1 MASLPDY
8 TTESLMVFF
17 GCVGKVAKVTR
28 RAVDVVSDNEMLLQ
42 GDGTC
47 VAIVLSGITDM
58 QNAWPTQATVFM
70 LILEFL
76 ITFVSNLKTAF
87 TLELY
92 WSK

>member
-1 MASLPDY
+1 ML
-8 TTESLMVFF
+8 FF
-17 GCVGKVAKVTR
+17 FKKSKVAKVTR
-28 RAVDVVSDNEMLLQ
+28 RAVDVVSDNEMLQLLQ

-47 VAIVLSGITDM
+47 VAIVLSGITDI

-87 TLELY
+87 TLEL
-92 WSK
+92 